1 MSSEPKFYRLDL
13 VNLGELFDP
22 DVPFSEWCKKCQSAG
37 DDGFG
42 TNRLQDLAPDLTP
55 LEHTERICGT
65 LLYINLSGAGIVWLS
80 LALICYCCGWYHP
93 ARSFAMY
100 TLMPIGIWLVIYI
113 LYDRSKDSRYGI
125 HHKNQHK
132 YLHLKYVWPV
142 ELHPSAKREGPLIFC
157 IVPHG
162 VIPLGIDY
170 AMFDKLGAG
179 RCNWV
184 AAPVLFKLP
193 FFRSYLERVGAM
205 PANAANIRA
214 ALARN
219 ENVAIVLDG
228 VAGMFQATTEHQEVA
243 YLLKRKGIVKF
254 ALESGASLVPVYGF
268 GHSELWTK
276 LLDPFRLFE
285 RISTSLDIS
294 LVPFFGLGGWPL
306 GPTNRVPLA
315 MVFGQPLECPQKPVP
330 SQGEIDCYHTHL
342 LDSFKETFD
351 KHKAAYGWSQKT
363 LMIV

>member
-37 DDGFG
+37 DGGFG

-170 AMFDKLGAG
+170 AIFDKLGAG

-228 VAGMFQATTEHQEVA
+228 VAGMFQATTERQEVA

>member
-219 ENVAIVLDG
+219 ENVAGGSGLLCVCCESHYTLCY
-228 VAGMFQATTEHQEVA
+228 TP
-243 YLLKRKGIVKF
+243 YLFIADTRHNYPTR
-254 ALESGASLVPVYGF
+254 LETRTKEFNWIASRRDILHSRISYIISRRSESNLVP
-268 GHSELWTK
+268 T
-276 LLDPFRLFE
+276 
-285 RISTSLDIS
+285 I
-294 LVPFFGLGGWPL
+294 
-306 GPTNRVPLA
+306 
-315 MVFGQPLECPQKPVP
+315 
-330 SQGEIDCYHTHL
+330 
-342 LDSFKETFD
+342 
-351 KHKAAYGWSQKT
+351 AY
-363 LMIV
+363 VR